1 MFANVFGEIGFEV
14 TIVGLVESNQDSQ
27 VFTDGQGTS
36 PLALFQPVGKQVAFP
51 VGQKCF
57 AKIIDS
63 TEDFE

>member
-36 PLALFQPVGKQVAFP
+36 PLALLQSTGEQVTVTVG
-51 VGQKCF
+51 
-57 AKIIDS
+57 
-63 TEDFE
+63 